1 MEQAKKEWFNEWFNS
16 PYYHVLYKNRDEA
29 EACYFIQRLISFLKI
44 QPTDKILDV
53 ACGKGRHS
61 IYLNSLGFQVEG
73 IDLSERNIAVARQSA
88 NDKLHFEVHDMREVY
103 KEGSFD
109 YAFNMF
115 TSFGYFEKEEDNQKA
130 ITAIAQS
137 LKHEGIFVLDF
148 LNPYKVINNLIKE
161 ETKDI
166 EGVRFQINRSFD
178 GEHIIKKIN
187 ITDNESNFEFHEKVK
202 AIRRISFLDYFRN
215 ANLMHLQTFGDYS
228 LNQYE
233 PQISDRMIFIVKK
246 L

>member
-1 MEQAKKEWFNEWFNS
+1 MDKGRKEWFNKWFNS
-16 PYYHVLYKNRDEA
+16 PYYHILYKHRNENEA
-29 EACYFIQRLISFLKI
+29 RYFIQRLISSLEI

-53 ACGKGRHS
+53 ACGKGRYS

-73 IDLSERNIAVARQSA
+73 IDLSERNIEIANQSA
-88 NDKLHFEVHDMREVY
+88 NENLHFQIHDMRQVY
-103 KEGSFD
+103 KEAYFD

-130 ITAIAQS
+130 ISAIAKS
-137 LKHEGIFVLDF
+137 LKQEGIFVLDF
-148 LNPYKVINNLIKE
+148 LNPYKVINNLVKE
-161 ETKDI
+161 ETKEI
-166 EGVRFQINRSFD
+166 EGVHFKINRSFD
-178 GEHIIKKIN
+178 GTHIIKKIN
-187 ITDNESNFEFHEKVK
+187 ITDNDETFEFYEKVM

-215 ANLMHLQTFGDYS
+215 ANLMHLQIYGDYS

-233 PQISDRMIFIVKK
+233 PEFSDRMIFIVKK

>member
-16 PYYHVLYKNRDEA
+16 PYYHILYKNRDEA
-29 EACYFIQRLISFLKI
+29 EARYFIQRLISFLKI
-44 QPTDKILDV
+44 KPTDNILDV

-61 IYLNSLGFQVEG
+61 IYLNSLGFKVEG
-73 IDLSERNIAVARQSA
+73 IDLSERNITVASQSA
-88 NDKLHFEVHDMREVY
+88 NDKLHFQVHDMREVY
-103 KEGSFD
+103 KEASFD

-115 TSFGYFEKEEDNQKA
+115 TSFGYFDKEEDNQKA

-137 LKHEGIFVLDF
+137 LKQEGVFVLDF

-166 EGVRFQINRSFD
+166 EGIHFQINRSFE

-187 ITDNESNFEFHEKVK
+187 ITDNGAYHEFYEKVM

-233 PQISDRMIFIVKK
+233 PQFSDRMIFIVKK